1 VDPEERKLRIYELWV
16 KGVIGAL
23 LTAVVTV
30 FGFQMETSR
39 RVSAEREESNRV
51 MIAEN
56 NKDMTARRELS
67 ARQKELDL
75 DLGIKMFQTLMSNYL
90 RATGSQEGPAK
101 RQQQMLLLR
110 LISLNFQDS
119 PVNIKPLFEEL
130 DNQLT
135 NMQEKK
141 RLRQIAME
149 VARHQA
155 FRLTFLN
162 GVTID
167 PPDRVKQCSEIP
179 LDIQATIKID
189 EVDKD
194 MIKASL
200 VSEATAGTSTLGPF
214 SVNYFDLPLIDN
226 IKLGSKRVSLLLLDS
241 DGLTA
246 KIQVIIFSSYL
257 APDRFDVKESFNEIK
272 QIEVSSPNTK

>member
-110 LISLNFQDS
+110 LISLRSEERRVGKECRSRWS
-119 PVNIKPLFEEL
+119 PY
-130 DNQLT
+130 
-135 NMQEKK
+135 
-141 RLRQIAME
+141 
-149 VARHQA
+149 H
-155 FRLTFLN
+155 
-162 GVTID
+162 
-167 PPDRVKQCSEIP
+167 
-179 LDIQATIKID
+179 
-189 EVDKD
+189 
-194 MIKASL
+194 
-200 VSEATAGTSTLGPF
+200 
-214 SVNYFDLPLIDN
+214 
-226 IKLGSKRVSLLLLDS
+226 
-241 DGLTA
+241 
-246 KIQVIIFSSYL
+246 
-257 APDRFDVKESFNEIK
+257 
-272 QIEVSSPNTK
+272 